1 MESLDCTAYERPDSV
16 LKLAAAG
23 FNHNGRAAASSKDLC
38 AALLAIASHDLR
50 QPLQVIRGA
59 HDILTKTLDGAVERA
74 QLIRV
79 ERATAKLTANLD
91 QLMDALQLF
100 EQSSGSH
107 QQVVSLRPIFALFE
121 AEFAEKAQHRGVR
134 LRFVPTRAIVS
145 SNAVLLSGILRNLID
160 NALDYTQSGG
170 SVLVAA
176 RSSHGTVRLEVRD
189 NGVGIPSRNLAD
201 IFKPFHR
208 IDRTRAEGLG
218 LGLFIVKCAAAFLG
232 HDIEVDSAPGR
243 GSRFVVAVNS
253 APAALQPPPL
263 NANSCSRDW
272 ALTRLR

>member
-1 MESLDCTAYERPDSV
+1 MESLDCTAYERPDSA
-16 LKLAAAG
+16 LKLAVAG
-23 FNHNGRAAASSKDLC
+23 FNHNGRAAARSKDLC

-59 HDILTKTLDGAVERA
+59 HDILTKTLDGAVEQA
-74 QLIRV
+74 QLVRV
-79 ERATAKLTANLD
+79 EHATAKLAANLD
-91 QLMDALQLF
+91 QLTDAVRLF

-107 QQVVSLRPIFALFE
+107 QQAVSLRPIFALFE

-134 LRFVPTRAIVS
+134 LRIVPTRAIVS
-145 SNAVLLSGILRNLID
+145 SNAVLLSGILLNLID

-176 RSSHGTVRLEVRD
+176 RSSHGTRLEVRD

-232 HDIEVDSAPGR
+232 HGIEVYSAPGR
-243 GSRFVVAVNS
+243 GSRFVVALNG
-253 APAALQPPPL
+253 APAVLQPPQL
-263 NANSCSRDW
+263 NANSFSRDW
-272 ALTRLR
+272 GLTHLR